1 MQKSID
7 LTFTVNNEGLT
18 GKDLLATFMR
28 EFAKHG
34 LYIAGVIIAKEPGFG
49 IQIFGHQGK
58 DEQNWAIKAM
68 EYAVFKHNNAALLV
82 PERLSSQEN

>member
-1 MQKSID
+1 
-7 LTFTVNNEGLT
+7 
-18 GKDLLATFMR
+18 
-28 EFAKHG
+28 
-34 LYIAGVIIAKEPGFG
+34 VIIAKEPGFG